1 MLAAIPKEIVDFI
14 VTIIIGYFI
23 FLISLYLYTKLFKKL
38 PIYYNNEKKDFRFN
52 NWKSFILFFLNNLL
66 LIGLYVIIIIIYI

>member
-52 NWKSFILFFLNNLL
+52 NWKSFILFFLINLL